1 MKKKEGLRF
10 GIVIIFMLV
19 FLIAIMSPQKEY
31 EIVIL
36 DKNGYFTEYWDG
48 IREYKIKGD
57 TISMEH
63 GRIEYVL
70 KEGERVK
77 VNDYSS

>member
-19 FLIAIMSPQKEY
+19 FLVAVMSPQKEY

-36 DKNGYFTEYWDG
+36 DRNGYFAEYWEG

-63 GRIEYVL
+63 GRIEYIL
-70 KEGERVK
+70 KEGERIE